1 MCMGKSPSKTLGPPW
16 LIAGGREDGY
26 LFPCGISPRI
36 AAGNRGEKPLEAHV
50 KSRLSWTYPGMHNA
64 YLNHGSLF
72 NKRIADSKKRRAVT
86 FRSGAG
92 DRQTIGA
99 QTGLGAGTES
109 HGRVM
114 PAERASWNSQGWS
127 LGLCLMGLVIG
138 LMTACE
144 KAPEEA
150 TGASRSTSPPQTT
163 VLRLKPEAVAAAG
176 IEVRPVVRGKFQLHR
191 EFPATVQPNEN
202 ELAAVT
208 TLVRG
213 RVVEVYVDFGAD
225 VKKGTPLALLHS
237 TDLGLAEASY
247 LKAGARLHE
256 AELAFERARDLLE
269 HKAISLAEFQKREAE
284 VKTARAEAREGRSR
298 LDLLG
303 VPAQEIQRLDRE
315 HTIRP
320 DVSLRSPFAGR
331 VILRDITRG
340 EVVETTQKLFTVAD
354 LSDVWV
360 VGNVPE
366 KDVRFVHRD
375 QPMEAR
381 VSAYPDEVFQGK
393 VTYVGDV
400 LDPATRTMRVRVTVP
415 NPDRRL
421 KPEMFATVRMYSSS
435 PSEVLTIPLAAV
447 QRDGRGTMVFV
458 QLDPQQFEARPVK
471 LGEERGDVVAV
482 LGGLQEGEQVVIKGA
497 FVLKSEAEKH
507 KIEPAR

>member
-1 MCMGKSPSKTLGPPW
+1 
-16 LIAGGREDGY
+16 
-26 LFPCGISPRI
+26 
-36 AAGNRGEKPLEAHV
+36 
-50 KSRLSWTYPGMHNA
+50 
-64 YLNHGSLF
+64 
-72 NKRIADSKKRRAVT
+72 
-86 FRSGAG
+86 
-92 DRQTIGA
+92 
-99 QTGLGAGTES
+99 
-109 HGRVM
+109 
-114 PAERASWNSQGWS
+114 
-127 LGLCLMGLVIG
+127 MGLVIG

-176 IEVRPVVRGKFQLHR
+176 IEVHPVVRGKFQLHR

-202 ELAAVT
+202 ELAEVT
-208 TLVRG
+208 TLIRG

-225 VKKGTPLALLHS
+225 VKKGTLLALLHS

-269 HKAISLAEFQKREAE
+269 HKAISLAEFQRREAE
-284 VKTARAEAREGRSR
+284 VKTARAEAREARSR

-315 HTIRP
+315 LTIRP
-320 DVSLRSPFAGR
+320 DVPLRTPFAGR
-331 VILRDITRG
+331 VILRNITRG

-375 QPMEAR
+375 QPVEVR
-381 VSAYPDEVFQGK
+381 VSAYPDEVFPGK
-393 VTYVGDV
+393 ITYIGDV
-400 LDPATRTMRVRVTVP
+400 LDPATRTMRLRVTVR
-415 NPDRRL
+415 NLDRRL
-421 KPEMFATVRMYSSS
+421 KPEMFATVRMYSSRA
-435 PSEVLTIPLAAV
+435 PDVLTVPLAAI
-447 QRDGRGTMVFV
+447 QRGPSGTIVFV
-458 QLDPQQFEARPVK
+458 RREPEEFEARTVK
-471 LGEERGDVVAV
+471 LGEESGEVVTV
-482 LGGLQEGEQVVIKGA
+482 LDGLREGELVVVKGA
-497 FVLKSEAEKH
+497 FVLKSESEKH
-507 KIEPAR
+507 KIEPMR